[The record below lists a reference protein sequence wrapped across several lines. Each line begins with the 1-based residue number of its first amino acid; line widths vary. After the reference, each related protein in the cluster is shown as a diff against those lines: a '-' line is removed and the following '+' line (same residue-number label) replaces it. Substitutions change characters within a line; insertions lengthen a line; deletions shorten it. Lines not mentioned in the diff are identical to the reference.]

1 MDNIRAIR
9 NDDDLVWAI
18 AEITPYFENEPEI
31 GTPEAER
38 FDVLGALIETYEVRY
53 YPIDPPSDP
62 IDYVRMFMNETG
74 RGKATWRPCLVQ
86 RPVHQKFL
94 RKNGR

>member
-9 NDDDLVWAI
+9 NDDDLAWAI

-31 GTPEAER
+31 GTPEADR
-38 FDVLGALIETYEVRY
+38 FDVLGALIEAYEDRY

-62 IDYVRMFMNETG
+62 YRL
-74 RGKATWRPCLVQ
+74 RPHVYE
-86 RPVHQKFL
+86 RN
-94 RKNGR
+94 RAGAR